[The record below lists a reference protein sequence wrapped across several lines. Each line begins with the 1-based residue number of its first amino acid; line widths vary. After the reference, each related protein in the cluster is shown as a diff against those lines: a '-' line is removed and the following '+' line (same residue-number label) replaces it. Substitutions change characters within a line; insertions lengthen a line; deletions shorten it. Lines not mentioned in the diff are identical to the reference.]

1 MKECIFIENNQLFI
15 YGEISVKNT
24 PINYRKTKT
33 IKNNKKQSFYD
44 MSKTFNINY
53 VELKSDDFKKLKTL
67 VYSNV
72 NCDIYYQN
80 EKYKCII
87 DLENGFE
94 YNSEYSELLSDDLY
108 KGTLIFEEAFDRVSE
123 GVSEWL

>member
-1 MKECIFIENNQLFI
+1 MKECIFIEEKQLFI
-15 YGEISVKNT
+15 YGEISVKDT

-33 IKNNKKQSFYD
+33 IKNNKRQSFYD

-53 VELKSDDFKKLKTL
+53 VELKSNDFKKLKTL

-72 NCDIYYQN
+72 SFYIYYQN
-80 EKYKCII
+80 EKYKCMI

-94 YNSEYSELLSDDLY
+94 YSSEYSEVLSDDLY
-108 KGTLIFEEAFDRVSE
+108 KGTLVFEQMFELTSE
-123 GVSEWL
+123 GVSKW

>member
-1 MKECIFIENNQLFI
+1 MKECIFIEDNQLFI
-15 YGEISVKNT
+15 YGEISVKDT

-33 IKNNKKQSFYD
+33 IKNNKRQSFYD
-44 MSKTFNINY
+44 MSKIFNINY
-53 VELKSDDFKKLKTL
+53 VELKSDDFKKLKNL
-67 VYSNV
+67 AYSNV
-72 NCDIYYQN
+72 NFHIYYQN

-108 KGTLIFEEAFDRVSE
+108 KGTLIFEQIFEQDSG
-123 GVSEWL
+123 GVSEW

>member
-15 YGEISVKNT
+15 YGEISVKDT

-72 NCDIYYQN
+72 SFYIYYQN
-80 EKYKCII
+80 EKYKCMI

-94 YNSEYSELLSDDLY
+94 YSSEYSEVLSDDLY
-108 KGTLIFEEAFDRVSE
+108 KGTLVFEQMFELTSE
-123 GVSEWL
+123 GVSKW

>member
-33 IKNNKKQSFYD
+33 IKNNKRQSFYD

-53 VELKSDDFKKLKTL
+53 VELKSNDFKKLKTL

-72 NCDIYYQN
+72 SFYIYYQN
-80 EKYKCII
+80 EKYKCMI

-94 YNSEYSELLSDDLY
+94 YSSEYSEVLSDDLY
-108 KGTLIFEEAFDRVSE
+108 KGTLVFEQMFELTSE
-123 GVSEWL
+123 GVSKW

>member
-1 MKECIFIENNQLFI
+1 MKECIFIEDKQLFI
-15 YGEISVKNT
+15 YGEISVKDT

-44 MSKTFNINY
+44 MSKTFNVNY

-67 VYSNV
+67 VYANDS
-72 NCDIYYQN
+72 CYIYYQN
-80 EKYKCII
+80 EKYKCMI

-94 YNSEYSELLSDDLY
+94 YSSEYSEVLSDDLY
-108 KGTLIFEEAFDRVSE
+108 KGTLVFEQMFELTSE
-123 GVSEWL
+123 GVSKW

>member
-1 MKECIFIENNQLFI
+1 MKECIFIEDKQLFI
-15 YGEISVKNT
+15 YGEISVKDT
-24 PINYRKTKT
+24 PVNYRKTKT

-53 VELKSDDFKKLKTL
+53 IELKSDDFKKLKSL

-72 NCDIYYQN
+72 SFYIYYQN

-94 YNSEYSELLSDDLY
+94 YNSEYSELLLDDLY
-108 KGTLIFEEAFDRVSE
+108 LGTLIFEQIFDQYPE
-123 GVSEWL
+123 GVYEWL

>member
-1 MKECIFIENNQLFI
+1 MKECIFIEDKQLFI
-15 YGEISVKNT
+15 YGEISVKDI

-44 MSKTFNINY
+44 MSKTFNVNY
-53 VELKSDDFKKLKTL
+53 IELKSDDFKKLKSL

-72 NCDIYYQN
+72 SFYIYYQN

-108 KGTLIFEEAFDRVSE
+108 KGTLIFEEVFDQVSE
-123 GVSEWL
+123 GVSKW

>member
-67 VYSNV
+67 VYSNLSFYM
-72 NCDIYYQN
+72 YYQN
-80 EKYKCII
+80 EKY
-87 DLENGFE
+87 
-94 YNSEYSELLSDDLY
+94 
-108 KGTLIFEEAFDRVSE
+108 
-123 GVSEWL
+123 